1 VVVTKRRW
9 LAAFDDLDPDDI
21 PLGPLETALRAELKT
36 LGWTEDS
43 PPGPLRTAAERACHL
58 AETIDH
64 CQNVAYLPALDRQ
77 LAAVLLEARSATD
90 VADEEDREEEI
101 SDFEA
106 ERARRRPP
114 PRAVQ

>member
-1 VVVTKRRW
+1 MGMTARRRW
-9 LAAFDDLDPDDI
+9 QRQHDTDELPV
-21 PLGPLETALRAELKT
+21 GPLETAVRAELTT
-36 LGWTEDS
+36 LGWTPDMA
-43 PPGPLRTAAERACHL
+43 PGPLRTAAERACAL
-58 AETIDH
+58 AETMDTT
-64 CQNVAYLPALDRQ
+64 QNVAYLPPLDKQ
-77 LAAVLLEARSATD
+77 LSVAMTDARGATD